1 MSKKKISII
10 CAVVLFV
17 CAVAGGFAWSGMKAT
32 AMETQ
37 MTMDLSASTVDR
49 DEEIQVTVTAAS
61 GMSMSYVDAFLS
73 YDPTLLEFV
82 DTSDDMAT
90 GGEGTI
96 HIMENL
102 DYGISE
108 KSYVLTFK
116 ALELGTCEFSLYDVY
131 IEEFDT
137 LDMLNLPGQSAAVEI
152 VMNEQVSDDARLKEL
167 MVADTD
173 VDKIFDPDTF
183 TYDLEVSQSMGILI
197 FSTVPMAEDSTILA
211 PEDLT
216 LAPGLNVF
224 EIQVTAPAGN
234 TQTYTLNVTRL
245 DYEKETEA
253 ETETETE
260 TESETET
267 ETLLESETVTE
278 TESEVL
284 TESEPEETIPEESET
299 VSESVSEETAAE
311 ETGGDQVVTEELQ
324 EVVPEAAVE
333 E

>member
-1 MSKKKISII
+1 MSKKKLSVI
-10 CAVVLFV
+10 CAAVLFI

-37 MTMDLSASTVDR
+37 MTLDISSSTVDR
-49 DEEIQVTVTAAS
+49 DDEIQVTVTASS

-73 YDPTLLEFV
+73 YDPALLEFV

-116 ALELGTCEFSLYDVY
+116 ALELGTCQFDLYDVY

-137 LDMLNLPGQSAAVEI
+137 LEMLNLSGQSATVEV
-152 VMNEQVSDDARLKEL
+152 VMNDQVSDDARLKEL

-173 VDKIFDPDTF
+173 VDQIFDPDTY

-197 FSTVPMAEDSTILA
+197 FSTVPMAEGSTVTA
-211 PEDLT
+211 PENLT

-245 DYEKETEA
+245 DHEKTA
-253 ETETETE
+253 ES
-260 TESETET
+260 ESETET
-267 ETLLESETVTE
+267 ETILESESE
-278 TESEVL
+278 TLIESEVEETL
-284 TESEPEETIPEESET
+284 SEESESLEETAIDESVYDESEETIPETALES
-299 VSESVSEETAAE
+299 
-311 ETGGDQVVTEELQ
+311 DM
-324 EVVPEAAVE
+324 
-333 E
+333 

>member
-1 MSKKKISII
+1 M
-10 CAVVLFV
+10 VQH
-17 CAVAGGFAWSGMKAT
+17 FAAILCD
-32 AMETQ
+32 Q
-37 MTMDLSASTVDR
+37 
-49 DEEIQVTVTAAS
+49 
-61 GMSMSYVDAFLS
+61 
-73 YDPTLLEFV
+73 
-82 DTSDDMAT
+82 
-90 GGEGTI
+90 
-96 HIMENL
+96 
-102 DYGISE
+102 
-108 KSYVLTFK
+108 
-116 ALELGTCEFSLYDVY
+116 
-131 IEEFDT
+131 
-137 LDMLNLPGQSAAVEI
+137 
-152 VMNEQVSDDARLKEL
+152 
-167 MVADTD
+167 
-173 VDKIFDPDTF
+173 DKIFDPDTF

-284 TESEPEETIPEESET
+284 TESGPEETIPEESET

-311 ETGGDQVVTEELQ
+311 ETGEAQVVTEELQ